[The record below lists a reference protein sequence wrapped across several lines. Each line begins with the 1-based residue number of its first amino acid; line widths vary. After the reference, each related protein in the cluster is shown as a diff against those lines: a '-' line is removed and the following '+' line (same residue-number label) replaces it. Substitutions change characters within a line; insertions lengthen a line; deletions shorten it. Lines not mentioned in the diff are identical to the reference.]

1 MSDIVINEKFRTLIP
16 PLNKAEYT
24 ELEKSLIKEGCR
36 EPLITWNGYLIDGH
50 NRYEI
55 CTRLNIKYKVANM
68 PFESEEDAISWICSN
83 QLGRRSI
90 SEETRKYLIG
100 KRYEAEKIIG
110 ERRSNRGI
118 NQYTPE
124 QKRPVGRPASNDYRH
139 RTADKLG
146 KEYHVSH
153 GTIKNYGS
161 FSRVVDRIGERAPAL
176 ATQIL
181 AGKVKISQKGL
192 TELVEM
198 NDSEM
203 DAVTS
208 SISERGEYVPYNNT
222 RREIHELTKKT
233 ETQVAPSVKDMPAYD
248 PDAEAVGLTLTI
260 PTWASSIERI
270 DGIMDKTK
278 LSKKARK
285 KLIEALQMLK
295 MKINEMLSELGEN
308 ENDG

>member
-1 MSDIVINEKFRTLIP
+1 MAAIVINEKFKTLIP
-16 PLNKAEYT
+16 PLNKAEYA
-24 ELEKSLIKEGCR
+24 ELEKSIRKEGCR
-36 EPLITWNGYLIDGH
+36 EPLVTWNGYLIDGH
-50 NRYEI
+50 NRYDI
-55 CTRLNIKYKVANM
+55 CTRLNIKYKVVNM
-68 PFESEEDAISWICSN
+68 PFDSEEDAVSWICSN

-110 ERRSNRGI
+110 ERQSNRGV

-124 QKRPVGRPASNDYRH
+124 SKRPVGRPASNDYRH

-181 AGKVKISQKGL
+181 SGKVKISQKGL
-192 TELVEM
+192 TELVGM

-203 DAVTS
+203 DSVTT
-208 SISERGEYVPYNNT
+208 SIAERGEYVPYHNT
-222 RREIHELTKKT
+222 RKEIHDLAKRT
-233 ETQVAPSVKDMPAYD
+233 ETQSAPSVKDMPAYD

-260 PTWASSIERI
+260 PTWASSITRV
-270 DGIMDKTK
+270 DGIMDK
-278 LSKKARK
+278 SKISPKARK
-285 KLIEALQMLK
+285 KLIDALHMLKSKINQML
-295 MKINEMLSELGEN
+295 LELGEE
-308 ENDG
+308 ENNG

>member
-1 MSDIVINEKFRTLIP
+1 MAAIVINEKFKTLIP
-16 PLNKAEYT
+16 PLNKAEYA
-24 ELEKSLIKEGCR
+24 ELEKSIRKEGCR
-36 EPLITWNGYLIDGH
+36 EPLVTWNGYLIDGH
-50 NRYEI
+50 NRYDI
-55 CTRLNIKYKVANM
+55 CTRLNIKYKVVNM
-68 PFESEEDAISWICSN
+68 PFESEEDAVSWICSN

-110 ERRSNRGI
+110 ERQSNRGV

-124 QKRPVGRPASNDYRH
+124 SKRPVGRPASNDYRH

-181 AGKVKISQKGL
+181 SGKVKISQKGL
-192 TELVEM
+192 TELVGM

-203 DAVTS
+203 DSVTT
-208 SISERGEYVPYNNT
+208 SIAERGEYVPYHNT
-222 RREIHELTKKT
+222 RKEIHDLAKRT
-233 ETQVAPSVKDMPAYD
+233 ETQSAPSVKDMPAYD

-260 PTWASSIERI
+260 PTWASSITRV
-270 DGIMDKTK
+270 DGIMDK
-278 LSKKARK
+278 SKISPKARK
-285 KLIEALQMLK
+285 KLIDALHMLK
-295 MKINEMLSELGEN
+295 SKINQMLSELGEE
-308 ENDG
+308 ENNG

>member
-1 MSDIVINEKFRTLIP
+1 MAAIVINEKFKTLIP
-16 PLNKAEYT
+16 PLNKAEYA
-24 ELEKSLIKEGCR
+24 ELEKSIRKEGCR
-36 EPLITWNGYLIDGH
+36 EPLVTWNGYLIDGH
-50 NRYEI
+50 NRYDI
-55 CTRLNIKYKVANM
+55 CTRLNIKYKVVNM
-68 PFESEEDAISWICSN
+68 PFESEEDAVSWICSN

-110 ERRSNRGI
+110 ERQSNRGV

-124 QKRPVGRPASNDYRH
+124 SKRPVGRPASNDYRH

-176 ATQIL
+176 GTQIL
-181 AGKVKISQKGL
+181 SGKVKISQKGL
-192 TELVEM
+192 TELVGM

-203 DAVTS
+203 DSVTT
-208 SISERGEYVPYNNT
+208 SIAERGEYVPYHNT
-222 RREIHELTKKT
+222 RKEIHDLAKRT
-233 ETQVAPSVKDMPAYD
+233 ETQSAPSVKDMPAYD

-260 PTWASSIERI
+260 PTWASSITRV
-270 DGIMDKTK
+270 DGIMDK
-278 LSKKARK
+278 SKISPKARK
-285 KLIEALQMLK
+285 KLIDALHMLKSKINQML
-295 MKINEMLSELGEN
+295 LELGEE
-308 ENDG
+308 ENNG

>member
-55 CTRLNIKYKVANM
+55 CTRLNIKYKVSNM

>member
-1 MSDIVINEKFRTLIP
+1 MADIVINEKFITLIP

-55 CTRLNIKYKVANM
+55 CTRLNIKYKVTNM
-68 PFESEEDAISWICSN
+68 SFESEEDAISWICSN

-124 QKRPVGRPASNDYRH
+124 KKRPVGRPASNDYRH

-208 SISERGEYVPYNNT
+208 NISERGEYVPYNNT

-285 KLIEALQMLK
+285 NLIEALQMLK

>member
-1 MSDIVINEKFRTLIP
+1 MADIVINEKFITLIP

-55 CTRLNIKYKVANM
+55 CTRLNIKYKVSNM
-68 PFESEEDAISWICSN
+68 SFESEEDAISWICSN

-124 QKRPVGRPASNDYRH
+124 KKRPVGRPASNDYRH

-208 SISERGEYVPYNNT
+208 NISERGEYVPYNNT

-285 KLIEALQMLK
+285 NLIEALQMLK

>member
-308 ENDG
+308 ENNG

>member
-295 MKINEMLSELGEN
+295 MKINEMLSELGGN